1 MSLIKGT
8 LTLSKYRV
16 IGSLPD
22 NFRDFFDKQI
32 KLFAFRELSI
42 GESEKSAGWTS
53 LENVLDTDFEYANY
67 LLADYL
73 IFSLRIDRK
82 IISSSLL
89 KLKILEA
96 ERKFIAEKGKD
107 KIYREER
114 AEIKERVY
122 LSLLKQTPP
131 IPSFY
136 EICWNVSQGWL
147 LFGSLSEKAKED
159 FEDLFKRS
167 FKFTLQ
173 RFIPWDTK
181 YMDSQTAERILSINS
196 SNFSSSST

>member
-22 NFRDFFDKQI
+22 NFKDFIDNQI

-42 GESEKSAGWTS
+42 GESEKSVGWTS